1 MADAMEKLQNATML
15 ATLGTECVVLWD
27 DVTDKLE
34 DCAQLIEEL
43 GLTQMEIDEA
53 TRILR
58 KFSDAAHDLKNQVA
72 EQVTA
77 QVTAT
82 AAPRQVAAH
91 VAKEPEG
98 FCLDEAWAE
107 AEALHSDGDR
117 VFAGTLLPTAPADQ
131 AENNPTTS
139 WGHRTSGPRTCGT

>member
-1 MADAMEKLQNATML
+1 MEKLQNATML

-72 EQVTA
+72 AQVTA
-77 QVTAT
+77 QVTA
-82 AAPRQVAAH
+82 AAPNQVAAQ
-91 VAKEPEG
+91 VAAEPEG
-98 FCLDEAWAE
+98 FSLDEAWAE
-107 AEALHSDGDR
+107 AEALRPHGDQ
-117 VFAGTLLPTAPADQ
+117 VFAGTLLPTSETGSD
-131 AENNPTTS
+131 PTTA
-139 WGHRTSGPRTCGT
+139 

>member
-1 MADAMEKLQNATML
+1 MEKLQNATTL

-58 KFSDAAHDLKNQVA
+58 KFSNAAHDLKNQVA
-72 EQVTA
+72 AQVTA
-77 QVTAT
+77 QVTA
-82 AAPRQVAAH
+82 AAPQVAAQ
-91 VAKEPEG
+91 VAAEPEG

-107 AEALHSDGDR
+107 AEALHAHDDR
-117 VFAGTLLPTAPADQ
+117 VFAGTLLPKAADQ
-131 AENNPTTS
+131 AGNNDNDPTTA
-139 WGHRTSGPRTCGT
+139 